1 MKVWSAGPWSTTW
14 ALCRLGVVWI
24 DPGLSVI
31 QPSEGMIMDVV
42 FSHVQGYYAFGVYV
56 WGDYWLQEK
65 FKGPRDVDH
74 GISGLARVQGLEI
87 LVQGMG

>member
-1 MKVWSAGPWSTTW
+1 M
-14 ALCRLGVVWI
+14 LLEC
-24 DPGLSVI
+24 
-31 QPSEGMIMDVV
+31 M
-42 FSHVQGYYAFGVYV
+42 F